1 MTDRDIFLIEVAR
14 RGRDGD
20 YAGAAEVATLQGRA
34 TALEARVDITSLGD
48 IPDVVGTPTAGQA
61 LVYDGTDSRWEPTTV
76 GLPVAATSFGTTVE
90 DDIRFINTAF
100 GLTASGDEP
109 FPGFPRVTLEVDFA
123 GTGSVPTVA
132 RSDHWHNV
140 YAPTRATFGPMG
152 YMSSGTRSLGS
163 TSVVLPAGI
172 WCIVK
177 AKINMQIR
185 GGDPGAC
192 YYQLRL
198 TINGDARTSLGG
210 TSGFWCVQGVPDKTT
225 WEHHIAMSGTGAA
238 VTVSA
243 DVIYHSGGGFYT
255 DAGEIAVDIDA
266 AK

>member
-90 DDIRFINTAF
+90 DDIRFINTTF

-123 GTGSVPTVA
+123 GTGSAATVA
-132 RSDHWHNV
+132 RSDHNHTTASITRGEF
-140 YAPTRATFGPMG
+140 APTG
-152 YMSSGTRSLGS
+152 YMSSGTRTLKTENVTLASGVAYL
-163 TSVVLPAGI
+163 
-172 WCIVK
+172 VK
-177 AKINMQIR
+177 ARLKPQMR
-185 GGDPGAC
+185 GADSGAA
-192 YYQLRL
+192 YYTMTV
-198 TINGDARTSLGG
+198 TINGNARTSTGG
-210 TSGFWCVQGVPDKTT
+210 SDGFWCVQGVPNKEE
-225 WEHHIAMSGTGAA
+225 WAHHQAITGTGAA
-238 VTVSA
+238 ITITGAVT
-243 DVIYHSGGGFYT
+243 YHSGAGFNV
-255 DAGEIAVDIDA
+255 DAGELEIELIPNR
-266 AK
+266 